1 MALPIVNSNRYS
13 VTVPSTGQEVEFR
26 PFLVKEEKIL
36 MVAMESKDNK
46 MMIKALKDILKACIF
61 DDIDINKLTSFDLE
75 ELFLRLRSKSVGES
89 VNIQLKCE
97 KEKCKALTPIEINL
111 DNIKMTELPEDK
123 HVMVTKDIGIEFEY
137 PSLDTVSKMEYDPG
151 KTSPDKQMKLT
162 LQLITRC
169 MKSIFNSDE
178 VWDCKNQTEKELNDF
193 IEGLSSEQFAKITEF
208 FSSLPTLKH
217 KVEFSCITCKHEQE
231 LTLEGVQSFF
241 I

>member
-13 VTVPSTGQEVEFR
+13 VTVPSTGQVVDFR

-61 DDIDINKLTSFDLE
+61 DDIDVNKLTSFDLE

-89 VNIQLKCE
+89 VNLQLKCE
-97 KEKCKALTPIEINL
+97 KCKGLTPIEINL
-111 DNIKMTELPEDK
+111 DNIKMTELPEKK
-123 HVMVTKDIGIEFEY
+123 HVMVTPDIGIEFEY
-137 PSLDTVSKMEYDPG
+137 PSIELVSKMEYNPE

-162 LQLITRC
+162 MQLITSC
-169 MKSIFNSDE
+169 MKTIFNNDE
-178 VWDCKNQTEKELNDF
+178 VWDTKNQTEQELTDF
-193 IEGLSSEQFAKITEF
+193 IEGLNSQQFGKITEF

-217 KVEFSCITCKHEQE
+217 KIEFSCISCKHEQE

>member
-1 MALPIVNSNRYS
+1 MALPIVNSSRYS

-89 VNIQLKCE
+89 VNLQLKCE
-97 KEKCKALTPIEINL
+97 ECKALTPIEINL
-111 DNIKMTELPEDK
+111 DNIKMTELPKDK

-137 PSLDTVSKMEYDPG
+137 PSLDTVSKMEYNPE

>member
-1 MALPIVNSNRYS
+1 MALPIVNSSRYS
-13 VTVPSTGQEVEFR
+13 MTVPSTGQEVEFR

-61 DDIDINKLTSFDLE
+61 DDINIDKLTSFDLE

-89 VNIQLKCE
+89 VALQLKCE
-97 KEKCKALTPIEINL
+97 KCKSLTPIDINL
-111 DNIKMTELPEDK
+111 DNIKMTELPKEK
-123 HVMVTKDIGIEFEY
+123 HVMVTDDIGIEFEY
-137 PSLDTVSKMEYDPG
+137 PSIELVGKMDYDPE

-162 LQLITRC
+162 MKLIISC

-178 VWDCKNQTEKELNDF
+178 VWDTKNQTEKELNDF

-208 FSSLPTLKH
+208 FSLMPTLKH
-217 KVEFSCITCKHEQE
+217 TVEFSCISCKHEQE